1 MPEASSIIG
10 TSLSRFMLHSNP
22 KFSQMR
28 PKIFYTSSQME
39 RSFMMPIPTEERA
52 MILQGGGSL
61 GAFEVGAYKAGYQFI
76 KYRDNKAGNTE
87 RPIFDIVA
95 GTSIGAI
102 NSAIV
107 TSYVIENKTWEGSA
121 ERLIDFWNYISAESI
136 PDRFA
141 DQMMRWWGYWN
152 KIFTDVATGETARR
166 YYSSKEF
173 AITGAPRVFSP
184 PRAEHD
190 KKFFDPFNVWYR
202 YDNQPLKKSLE
213 KFAKFPIA
221 TSREENQPRLL
232 LVTVDVMESLPV
244 VFDSY
249 AKEDGIRKSGYG
261 RLIVDK
267 DEKGSG
273 GNQKV
278 IGFEHVIKYPEGITS
293 DHVIASAAVP
303 INFDYS
309 QIETERYDPQTKS
322 YKKETRYFWDGGI
335 LANTP
340 LLQVVAAQRQYWYF
354 GKGVKDA
361 VPKLGVFQINLHPAR
376 VDKVPWDHDGAV
388 NRNSDISFGDRSKTD
403 ETILLIFQT
412 YANMVK
418 ELIQMAKDHGAK
430 QKIIDD
436 LLDKPIPGQE
446 RLEGVRGT
454 RYRDAVEGAF
464 NLGEIIR
471 IQRKHDEYS
480 VSNKIFDFSSN
491 TIKRLMQDGY
501 NDAVD
506 YVKSRFGIEQVKAAG
521 MRYDESDTLSS

>member
-1 MPEASSIIG
+1 MENI
-10 TSLSRFMLHSNP
+10 P
-22 KFSQMR
+22 K
-28 PKIFYTSSQME
+28 
-39 RSFMMPIPTEERA
+39 EERA
-52 MILQGGGSL
+52 LILQGGGSL
-61 GAFEVGAYKAGYQFI
+61 GAYEVGAYKAGYQLLKF
-76 KYRDNKAGNTE
+76 RNKKLGKPE
-87 RPIFDIVA
+87 GEMFDIVA

-102 NSAIV
+102 NSAILV
-107 TSYVIENKTWEGSA
+107 SYVIENKTWEGSA
-121 ERLIDFWNYISAESI
+121 ERLIDFWNYISTESI
-136 PDRFA
+136 SDKFA
-141 DQMMRWWGYWN
+141 DQMMGWWGYWN

-184 PRAEHD
+184 PRPELD
-190 KKFFDPFNVWYR
+190 NKFFDPLNAWYR

-213 KFAKFPIA
+213 KFTKFPIA
-221 TSREENQPRLL
+221 TSREANQPRLL

-249 AKEDGIRKSGYG
+249 AKEDGTRKSGYG

-267 DEKGSG
+267 DSSE
-273 GNQKV
+273 NQKV

-309 QIETERYDPQTKS
+309 KIEAERYDPQTKS
-322 YKKETRYFWDGGI
+322 YKKEMRYFWDGGI

-340 LLQVVAAQRQYWYF
+340 LLQVVASQRQYWYF
-354 GKGVKDA
+354 GKKVKDA
-361 VPKLGVFQINLHPAR
+361 VPKLNIFQINLHPAK

-388 NRNSDISFGDRSKTD
+388 NRNSDISFGDRSKSD
-403 ETILLIFQT
+403 ETILLLFQT
-412 YANMVK
+412 YTNLVK
-418 ELIQMAKDHGAK
+418 ELIQLAKDHGST
-430 QKIIDD
+430 QKMIDD
-436 LLDKPIPGQE
+436 LLDRPIPAQE

-471 IQRKHDEYS
+471 VQRKHDENS

-491 TIKRLMQDGY
+491 TIKRLIQDGY
-501 NDAVD
+501 KDTVD
-506 YVKSRFGIEQVKAAG
+506 YGNTRFGVELVKEAL
-521 MRYDESDTLSS
+521 EFNKSDTPSSKTS